1 MLHRLAPVRVC
12 DQLGPD
18 ARGRPAVRVIDVVR
32 GRVAAAHGGRLGR
45 GVPLR
50 HAGGELDEI
59 VLLARSVPLG
69 YPTAGER
76 WRWEGRAIA
85 AGRGRAGHCHEG
97 FDALEAFAWV
107 FGLRF
112 LRRVGWI
119 EWDEKKKGKKE
130 QG

>member
-1 MLHRLAPVRVC
+1 M
-12 DQLGPD
+12 
-18 ARGRPAVRVIDVVR
+18 IDVVR

-50 HAGGELDEI
+50 HARGELDEI

-85 AGRGRAGHCHEG
+85 AGGGRAGHCHEG
-97 FDALEAFAWV
+97 GGRLSRGFSGFV
-107 FGLRF
+107 SFVGL
-112 LRRVGWI
+112 VGSNGTKKRKG
-119 EWDEKKKGKKE
+119 EKSK
-130 QG
+130 